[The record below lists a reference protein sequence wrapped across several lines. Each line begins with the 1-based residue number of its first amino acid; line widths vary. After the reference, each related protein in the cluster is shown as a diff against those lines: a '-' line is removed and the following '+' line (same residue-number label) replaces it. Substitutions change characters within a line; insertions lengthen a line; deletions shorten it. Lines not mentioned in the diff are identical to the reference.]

1 MIHRKTFAKTGSP
14 IAAVSI
20 LLAGIFTANA
30 QTEPTVR
37 VSGGEIRGHALA
49 SGATFKGIP
58 YAAPPVG
65 DLRWREPA
73 SVQPWN
79 GVRDAGAYGAV
90 CAQIGGTRNPAATKG
105 VEDCLFL
112 NLWTP
117 EWPAKSRL
125 PVMVFFHGGGNMR
138 GSSLGAAGIE
148 PPFDGE
154 SLSHHGVVLVTVNY
168 RLGVLGFFARPDL
181 AAESSHHASGN
192 YGLMD
197 EIASLQWVKENVAK
211 FGGDPANVT
220 IFGQSAGANDT
231 GQLLASPLA
240 KGLFQHAIEE
250 SGTVVGSGKLTM
262 SRSEAEQ
269 IGRDIAAKMK
279 APAGTG
285 ALAYMRGLPV
295 ADILKASPAYGTGLT
310 VPIVDG
316 YVITKTSA
324 LVFQSGQQNRAD
336 LMVGNNAREMPFD
349 GTPEALQK
357 ALADFYGSLAPR
369 ALKLYAQA
377 STYPPYGD
385 LGNQFITD
393 TGHRCPAI
401 TIADWHSA
409 AGLSAYEYE
418 FSHAFP
424 ESKIGASHSGELRY
438 VFGVFPAQPAETEH
452 KISEDMETYWTNFAK
467 TGNPNGK
474 GLPVWPKFDSTAR
487 RYIEFTDNEPV
498 AKEDLRHDFCQLF
511 DENLKARMAQLESP
525 RPH

>member
-1 MIHRKTFAKTGSP
+1 MIRKNFLGIFAPG
-14 IAAVSI
+14 AM
-20 LLAGIFTANA
+20 LLAMFVVAGA

-37 VSGGEIRGHALA
+37 VTGGEIRGHALA
-49 SGATFKGIP
+49 SGASFKGIP

-65 DLRWREPA
+65 DLRWKEPA
-73 SVQPWN
+73 PVQPWT

-138 GSSLGAAGIE
+138 GSSLGSAGIE

-168 RLGVLGFFARPDL
+168 RLGVFGFFAHPDL
-181 AAESSHHASGN
+181 AAESAHRTSGN
-192 YGLMD
+192 QGLLD
-197 EIASLQWVKENVAK
+197 EIASLKWVRENIAK

-220 IFGQSAGANDT
+220 IFGQSAGSNDV
-231 GQLLASPLA
+231 GQLLVSPLA

-269 IGRDIAAKMK
+269 IGRSIAEKMK
-279 APAGTG
+279 TPAGPG
-285 ALAYMRGLPV
+285 ALAYMRSVPV
-295 ADILKASPAYGTGLT
+295 EDVLKASPAYGTGLT
-310 VPIVDG
+310 TPIADG
-316 YVITKTSA
+316 YVIPKTSA
-324 LVFQSGQQNRAD
+324 LVFQSGQENRAD

-349 GTPEALQK
+349 GDAPALQK
-357 ALADFYGSLAPR
+357 AIADFYGSLGPQ
-369 ALKLYAQA
+369 ALKLYATP
-377 STYPPYGD
+377 SSYPPYGD

-401 TIADWHSA
+401 AIAEWHSA
-409 AGLSAYEYE
+409 AGLAAYEYE

-438 VFGVFPAQPAETEH
+438 VFGVFPGPPADTEH

-467 TGNPNGK
+467 TGNPNSK
-474 GLPVWPKFDSTAR
+474 GLPVWSKYDSTAR
-487 RYIEFTDNEPV
+487 RYIEFTDNGPV
-498 AKEDLRHDFCQLF
+498 AKEDLRHDFCRLF
-511 DENLKARMAQLESP
+511 DENLKARMAKP
-525 RPH
+525 DPPH